1 MRKVVTVQFTV
12 IVDFDTD
19 GETVEISD
27 SSIKTAASEAILSA
41 VEASYEWESG
51 DGIVDKITDA
61 TGWCISGIS
70 ISGQDLPKET
80 A

>member
-1 MRKVVTVQFTV
+1 MKKTVVIQFTV
-12 IVDFDTD
+12 EVDFDTD

-27 SSIKTAASEAILSA
+27 NAIKTAACEGVMSAI
-41 VEASYEWESG
+41 EASYEWESG

-70 ISGQDLPKET
+70 IVGDVPKAET
-80 A
+80 G